1 MIPDITTKIFPSM
14 NVIANKNAVSTNTNF
29 FPPIDTSVIE
39 NINTKIFPIINMNL
53 NMPIPSINMNT
64 PFFQSINS
72 AFQNM
77 NNKLFKYV
85 NTKLLLRY
93 SKKHRFNILYI
104 TGGVAVSSA
113 LFYYLY
119 SNFPQISMD
128 MFKSKDDGKDDGKN
142 DGKDDG
148 KNDGKDKDNKDTSGV
163 EVVSYENKYYDKYDE
178 MESEDLDEDYVKTL
192 KNNVLYE
199 MTPKGRI
206 IMYYDFEKESFTYYC
221 DTKDVPYLYLETVAR
236 KYALTYHC
244 KKIVVDIKRELDTAK
259 ETNIANDNKSKALAL
274 VDAKKTDN
282 LFASFKSYNR
292 KGTGGSKTM
301 NKKFI
306 LRQNANRYSYSGR
319 VNTYSFLKRNEY
331 KIEKPMDNM
340 DYETFKKLM
349 TKKN

>member
-1 MIPDITTKIFPSM
+1 MIPD
-14 NVIANKNAVSTNTNF
+14 
-29 FPPIDTSVIE
+29 
-39 NINTKIFPIINMNL
+39 INTKIFPVIDTNMLENMDITFFPIMNMN
-53 NMPIPSINMNT
+53 MPSMNIPSINIPNMNT
-64 PFFQSINS
+64 NTNFFQGINRM
-72 AFQNM
+72 FQNM
-77 NNKLFKYV
+77 NDKIFKYI
-85 NTKLLLRY
+85 NTKILLRY

-128 MFKSKDDGKDDGKN
+128 MFNSKDDS
-142 DGKDDG
+142 
-148 KNDGKDKDNKDTSGV
+148 KDNSDKSVV
-163 EVVSYENKYYDKYDE
+163 EVESYENKYYDKYDE

-206 IMYYDFEKESFTYYC
+206 IMYYDFEKESFIYYC

-306 LRQNANRYSYSGR
+306 LRQNANRYSYSGK
-319 VNTYSFLKRNEY
+319 VNTFSFLKRNEY
-331 KIEKPMDNM
+331 KIEKPMDKM
-340 DYETFKKLM
+340 DYETFKKL
-349 TKKN
+349 TAKKN

>member
-1 MIPDITTKIFPSM
+1 MIPDINTKIFSGM
-14 NVIANKNAVSTNTNF
+14 DIIANKNSIITNTNF

-39 NINTKIFPIINMNL
+39 NINTNIFPIMNMNL
-53 NMPIPSINMNT
+53 NMAIPNINMNT

-77 NNKLFKYV
+77 NNKFFKYI

-128 MFKSKDDGKDDGKN
+128 MFNSKDDSKESS
-142 DGKDDG
+142 
-148 KNDGKDKDNKDTSGV
+148 DTSMV
-163 EVVSYENKYYDKYDE
+163 EVASYENKYYDKYDE
-178 MESEDLDEDYVKTL
+178 MESDDLDEDYVKSL

-244 KKIVVDIKRELDTAK
+244 KKIVVDIKRELDVAK
-259 ETNIANDNKSKALAL
+259 ETNVANDNKSKTLAL

-306 LRQNANRYSYSGR
+306 LRQNANRYSYSGK
-319 VNTYSFLKRNEY
+319 VNTFPFLKRNEY
-331 KIEKPMDNM
+331 KIEKPMDKL

-349 TKKN
+349 AKKN